1 MTHAAL
7 QRTLPE
13 GALGTRGVARGTLVL
28 IGVTLVACLP
38 AALLG
43 NWLHGAAGVQAAVAA
58 AGLCV
63 GGAVLGLAAVPLF
76 RGQRAFAGV
85 LGAMLP
91 RMFVPLTGALVLR
104 IVKGPLYDAGALY
117 FLIAFYLLNLA
128 FETIWLLPRHT
139 AGQAP
144 LDRPNRPPQT
154 A

>member
-7 QRTLPE
+7 QRTSPE

-28 IGVTLVACLP
+28 VGVTLAACLP

-43 NWLHGAAGVQAAVAA
+43 NWLHGAAGIQAAIAA

-63 GGAVLGLAAVPLF
+63 GGAVLGLVAVPLF

-104 IVKGPLYDAGALY
+104 VAKGPLYDAGALY
-117 FLIAFYLLNLA
+117 FLVAFYLLNLA
-128 FETIWLLPRHT
+128 VETLWLLPRH
-139 AGQAP
+139 ACGHAP
-144 LDRPNRPPQT
+144 LGRPNQPPQT